1 MNLQKGK
8 YIKVMSLCYNQKE
21 LMIHVAVEGEGEV
34 VVGKS
39 KVVCTTGWSVMQNT
53 EREKKTGREGEDQY
67 LFGKF

>member
-1 MNLQKGK
+1 
-8 YIKVMSLCYNQKE
+8 
-21 LMIHVAVEGEGEV
+21 MIDVAVEGEGEV

-53 EREKKTGREGEDQY
+53 EREKTGREGEDQY